1 MLRLKTAGAFDFE
14 NAVSYEVVIEAED
27 GGNSV
32 HSQPSMKSQS
42 TLTVTITNVND
53 VTVTNVAYKGATLP
67 YAGHPAAGGDTVV
80 ITGTVI
86 L

>member
-1 MLRLKTAGAFDFE
+1 M
-14 NAVSYEVVIEAED
+14 SYEVVIEAED
-27 GGNSV
+27 GGNSER
-32 HSQPSMKSQS
+32 SQPSMKSQS

-67 YAGHPAAGGDTVV
+67 YVGHPAAGGDTVV